1 MMWPVRAVPFIS
13 SGVTYS
19 PPVCLSSSTSHPL
32 SGSIHTALHH
42 SDGPANHWD
51 QWLGLD
57 LPKWSYPGLHRRC
70 RRSPHPH
77 SNCRPNSPTLTARPS
92 RVPLS
97 IRLASMHIHQLSR
110 ASWPAK
116 RARPCTH
123 THTHKRATSDGEAD
137 RPGKQT
143 SHSPVVHIMF
153 HDFAARDVSCP
164 KKHIGAENTE
174 HQKKKK
180 KVRKRQ

>member
-1 MMWPVRAVPFIS
+1 MQKEEEISPEKRSKGKTIWSQMAVSTINNWPVMMWPVRAVPFIS

-19 PPVCLSSSTSHPL
+19 PRVCPSSSTSHPL

-42 SDGPANHWD
+42 SDGPANHRD

-57 LPKWSYPGLHRRC
+57 LPKWSYPGLHR
-70 RRSPHPH
+70 H
-77 SNCRPNSPTLTARPS
+77 RPPLFPTATAVQTLPPS
-92 RVPLS
+92 LPVPPASLPLS

-123 THTHKRATSDGEAD
+123 THTQTCGEWWGG
-137 RPGKQT
+137 RQ
-143 SHSPVVHIMF
+143 
-153 HDFAARDVSCP
+153 AR
-164 KKHIGAENTE
+164 
-174 HQKKKK
+174 
-180 KVRKRQ
+180 